1 MLLPDIKIISG
12 CRKSSIF
19 GVRCVVVEL
28 QTQVVLGG
36 DSYVA
41 QGSLCEVLWRE
52 RDWWEFSAV
61 VEK

>member
-41 QGSLCEVLWRE
+41 QGSLCEVL
-52 RDWWEFSAV
+52 
-61 VEK
+61 